1 MESSKGQFWDHYC
14 FYFIK
19 MIWQRSVLSLYQFF
33 LQMTQTCFYPG
44 LNNSIGPIARD
55 CPKWPSGKSICVLS
69 CPPDLDGWTFGQP
82 IFSVPNY
89 RSPSTLGALYF
100 EWFHKLIF
108 VSNNRDLYQF
118 CPWSH
123 IQLIVYVDNIISI
136 ALIPVLKYWWRRANN
151 TAAPQVVMKGVLL
164 HFSITS
170 SVIRDKVHHCE
181 IPNALAMKIQQ
192 SCHEKRFL
200 RIKDLWNLNC
210 GGAGGNKKPMIPPAL
225 ALEIPQPYIV
235 LFNAIRFLYGFTSQ
249 QMWFFTL
256 HRFIQMN
263 GVIGNGS

>member
-1 MESSKGQFWDHYC
+1 MRESKEMYLQCLG
-14 FYFIK
+14 IAVT
-19 MIWQRSVLSLYQFF
+19 SVLIKSLHFRSGDAYALENQVI
-33 LQMTQTCFYPG
+33 TG

-69 CPPDLDGWTFGQP
+69 CPPNLDGWTFGQP

-89 RSPSTLGALYF
+89 RSPSTRGALYF
-100 EWFHKLIF
+100 EWFNKLIF
-108 VSNNRDLYQF
+108 VLNNRDLYQF

-123 IQLIVYVDNIISI
+123 IQLIVYLDDIISS

-151 TAAPQVVMKGVLL
+151 TAASQVVIKGVLL

-192 SCHEKRFL
+192 SCNEKRFL
-200 RIKDLWNLNC
+200 RVKDLWNIFC
-210 GGAGGNKKPMIPPAL
+210 GGAGVNKKPYGIPCFRAGDTTAL
-225 ALEIPQPYIV
+225 HH
-235 LFNAIRFLYGFTSQ
+235 AIQ
-249 QMWFFTL
+249 C
-256 HRFIQMN
+256 N
-263 GVIGNGS
+263 

>member
-1 MESSKGQFWDHYC
+1 MW
-14 FYFIK
+14 
-19 MIWQRSVLSLYQFF
+19 
-33 LQMTQTCFYPG
+33 PG

-55 CPKWPSGKSICVLS
+55 CPKWPSGKCICVLS
-69 CPPDLDGWTFGQP
+69 CPPNLDGWTFGQP
-82 IFSVPNY
+82 IISVPNY
-89 RSPSTLGALYF
+89 RSPSTRGALYFGRSPSTRGALYF

-108 VSNNRDLYQF
+108 VLNNRGLYQF

-123 IQLIVYVDNIISI
+123 IQLIAYLDNIISI

-151 TAAPQVVMKGVLL
+151 TATSQVVIKGVLL

-181 IPNALAMKIQQ
+181 IPNAIAMKIQQ
-192 SCHEKRFL
+192 SSNEKRFL
-200 RIKDLWNLNC
+200 RVKDLWNLFS
-210 GGAGGNKKPMIPPAL
+210 AGSNKKNPMVPPAL

-235 LFNAIRFLYGFTSQ
+235 LFNAIRFLYGFASQ
-249 QMWFFTL
+249 QMWFSML

>member
-1 MESSKGQFWDHYC
+1 MTSFNNTNVTMWLKYITLQIMVFQITGNLIVVSIDCLGWQHKN
-14 FYFIK
+14 IK
-19 MIWQRSVLSLYQFF
+19 VQHNRAFQAL
-33 LQMTQTCFYPG
+33 T
-44 LNNSIGPIARD
+44 ARD

-69 CPPDLDGWTFGQP
+69 CPPNLDGWTFGQP

-89 RSPSTLGALYF
+89 RSSSTRGALYF

-108 VSNNRDLYQF
+108 VLNNRDLYQF

-123 IQLIVYVDNIISI
+123 IQLIVYLDNIISI

-151 TAAPQVVMKGVLL
+151 TAASQVVIKGVLL

-192 SCHEKRFL
+192 SC
-200 RIKDLWNLNC
+200 N
-210 GGAGGNKKPMIPPAL
+210 
-225 ALEIPQPYIV
+225 
-235 LFNAIRFLYGFTSQ
+235 
-249 QMWFFTL
+249 
-256 HRFIQMN
+256 
-263 GVIGNGS
+263 